1 MHAADQGKAFVVDG
15 VTLQHS
21 PEKIIGG
28 AEGVVGFVYRWV
40 TAGRLAFQAYWL
52 ARQLHGVLRI
62 MHAALGMASLA
73 GLGQLGGYGWMNGWA
88 RVVAQVVHVGQGAEG
103 AGTLLLGAMG
113 DDAVENVRRDETV
126 EGARVDHQKILI

>member
-1 MHAADQGKAFVVDG
+1 
-15 VTLQHS
+15 
-21 PEKIIGG
+21 
-28 AEGVVGFVYRWV
+28 
-40 TAGRLAFQAYWL
+40 
-52 ARQLHGVLRI
+52 
-62 MHAALGMASLA
+62 MASLA